1 MPKQLNKIISDI
13 IEKEAPD
20 ETVAVLMSGGT
31 DSLSIAVAADA
42 LGKNLNCYTFRIEG
56 EDSPDSIASQ
66 KACEYFNWNLN
77 IIDVPVDNIEKD
89 FFTLIEKYECKK
101 KTHVEC
107 TFPFLY
113 VYPQIK
119 EKYILTGWAADG
131 YYGVSKRANLHFK
144 HTKELIDEFRQ
155 GYFGRLDETT
165 QKFTVDN
172 PVGIRQQMLLADNI
186 DSVIVAPYV
195 DKKVWDWM
203 IQFDWN
209 YFNKPY
215 QKAPIFE
222 AFPKLKEIKRRN
234 HLNLQLAAG
243 IPNYFE
249 KLLDNKEVNIYNRS
263 RIMDLVRDYKN
274 GISQTNIEEF
284 FV

>member
-1 MPKQLNKIISDI
+1 MS
-13 IEKEAPD
+13 
-20 ETVAVLMSGGT
+20 ET
-31 DSLSIAVAADA
+31 
-42 LGKNLNCYTFRIEG
+42 
-56 EDSPDSIASQ
+56 
-66 KACEYFNWNLN
+66 
-77 IIDVPVDNIEKD
+77 NIEKD

-186 DSVIVAPYV
+186 GSVIVAPYV

-249 KLLDNKEVNIYNRS
+249 KLLDNKEINIYNRS

>member
-31 DSLSIAVAADA
+31 DSLSIAVAAAA

-274 GISQTNIEEF
+274 GI
-284 FV
+284 

>member
-56 EDSPDSIASQ
+56 KDTSDSIASQ
-66 KACEYFNWNLN
+66 KACEHFNWNFN

-131 YYGVSKRANLHFK
+131 YYGVSKRANMHFK

-249 KLLDNKEVNIYNRS
+249 KLLDNKEINIYNRS

>member
-56 EDSPDSIASQ
+56 KDTSDSIASQ
-66 KACEYFNWNLN
+66 KACEHFNWNFN

-119 EKYILTGWAADG
+119 EKYILTG
-131 YYGVSKRANLHFK
+131 S
-144 HTKELIDEFRQ
+144 
-155 GYFGRLDETT
+155 RL
-165 QKFTVDN
+165 
-172 PVGIRQQMLLADNI
+172 M
-186 DSVIVAPYV
+186 VIMV
-195 DKKVWDWM
+195 
-203 IQFDWN
+203 
-209 YFNKPY
+209 
-215 QKAPIFE
+215 
-222 AFPKLKEIKRRN
+222 
-234 HLNLQLAAG
+234 
-243 IPNYFE
+243 
-249 KLLDNKEVNIYNRS
+249 
-263 RIMDLVRDYKN
+263 
-274 GISQTNIEEF
+274 
-284 FV
+284 

>member
-1 MPKQLNKIISDI
+1 
-13 IEKEAPD
+13 
-20 ETVAVLMSGGT
+20 MSGGT
-31 DSLSIAVAADA
+31 DSLSIAVAADE
-42 LGKNLNCYTFRIEG
+42 LGKKLNCYTFRING
-56 EDSPDSIASQ
+56 KDSFDSIASQ
-66 KACEYFNWNLN
+66 KACEHFNWNFNL
-77 IIDVPVDNIEKD
+77 IDVPVDNIEND
-89 FFTLIEKYECKK
+89 FFKLIKEYQCVK

-113 VYPQIK
+113 VYPHIK

-131 YYGVSKRANLHFK
+131 YYGVSKRANIHFK
-144 HTKELIDEFRQ
+144 HTKELMDKFRK

-172 PVGIRQQMLLADNI
+172 PVGIKQQMLLAESI
-186 DSVIVAPYV
+186 GSVIVAPYV
-195 DKKVWDWM
+195 NKEVWDWM
-203 IQFDWN
+203 TQFDWN

-243 IPNYFE
+243 IPDFFE
-249 KLLDNKEVNIYNRS
+249 KLLDNKEINIYNRS
-263 RIMDLVRDYKN
+263 RVIDLVRDHQLTTD
-274 GISQTNIEEF
+274 SLEEF

>member
-1 MPKQLNKIISDI
+1 MPKQLNKIISNI

-113 VYPQIK
+113 VYPKIK

-249 KLLDNKEVNIYNRS
+249 KLLDNKEINIYNRS